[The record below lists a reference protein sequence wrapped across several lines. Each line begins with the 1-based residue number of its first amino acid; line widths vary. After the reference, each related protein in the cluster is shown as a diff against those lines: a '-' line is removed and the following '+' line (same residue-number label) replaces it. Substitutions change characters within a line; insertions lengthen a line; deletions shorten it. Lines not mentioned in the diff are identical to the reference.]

1 MKKIIFLLLFSIS
14 FLNAYSFYNGK
25 CVDSYSIAR
34 INPTTYNLKIVY
46 IDTTFININGSL
58 NSLEDTYLPILL
70 KYDGKVFPT
79 TQGNLTACGSLSS
92 TNFLGMSLDDYNLSM
107 AIYGILLSSLI
118 SFGLIKAF

>member
-25 CVDSYSIAR
+25 CVDSYSVAR
-34 INPTTYNLKIVY
+34 INPTTYNLNIVFV
-46 IDTTFININGSL
+46 DNTSVNINGSL
-58 NSLEDTYLPILL
+58 TSLEDTYLPILL

-92 TNFLGMSLDDYNLSM
+92 INFLGMSLDDYNLSM
-107 AIYGILLSSLI
+107 AIYGILLSSVI
-118 SFGLIKAF
+118 AFGLIKAF